1 MKWFVGVALLLMAA
15 LFLESGLLAYAMYV
29 MVGLLVISR
38 LMARS
43 WSEGLSASR
52 ECNRDTAEIGDKVA
66 VAVTVR
72 NAGKLPVPW
81 VLLEDL
87 LPGNALNQRAPR
99 LKVKGKRLQ
108 LNMIGPTGQAVV
120 RYQLVCRMRGYYQ
133 LGPLVMESGDLFGLH
148 RRYRVDAAP
157 TYLLVYPKIVPLI
170 GYELASRRPIG
181 DIRMTHRLYEDPTR
195 IAGIRGY
202 EAGDPLNRVHWR
214 ATARA
219 GTLQVKLYEPSSLS
233 GATILLDFHEA
244 GYPRNG
250 EPMRSELAVTTAA
263 SLANA
268 VYELGQQVGLVSNG
282 RDAVERIKLDK
293 AGHVPGVG
301 QDFGTRR
308 DARDAPAMKAESE
321 RLQPV
326 AVETR
331 RGVEQLQR
339 IRETLARI
347 ELTDG
352 MTFPQ
357 LILEALGRLP
367 RDATV
372 IAVLGDAPID
382 TALSLGNLRRRGFAV
397 TAVLVACEP
406 NRFQASYARLT
417 AEGIH
422 DVRHLRS
429 EAGLATLCTR
439 QFLGLSSYYEDETAP
454 AQEKDA
460 TENWMEQA
468 PFEIDNVE
476 D

>member
-15 LFLESGLLAYAMYV
+15 LILESGQLAYAMYV
-29 MVGLLVISR
+29 LAGLLVVSR

-52 ECNRDTAEIGDKVA
+52 VCKRDVAEIGDKIA
-66 VAVTVR
+66 IEVTVK
-72 NAGKLPVPW
+72 NAGSLPVPW

-87 LPGNALNQRAPR
+87 LPGSAINQQAQR

-108 LNMIGPTGQAVV
+108 LNMIGPGGQTTV
-120 RYQLVCRMRGYYQ
+120 RYQLICRMRGYYQ

-157 TYLLVYPKIVPLI
+157 TYLLVYPRIVPLI

-219 GTLQVKLYEPSSLS
+219 GTLQSKLYEPSSLS
-233 GATILLDFHEA
+233 GATVLLDFHEA
-244 GYPRNG
+244 AYPQGR
-250 EPMRSELAVTTAA
+250 EPFRSELAVTTAA

-268 VYELGQQVGLVSNG
+268 VYELGQQVGLVTNG
-282 RDAVERIKLDK
+282 RDAAERIKLE
-293 AGHVPGVG
+293 GWG
-301 QDFGTRR
+301 QEFVTRQE
-308 DARDAPAMKAESE
+308 ARSAPAMKEQSE

-326 AVETR
+326 VVETR

-339 IRETLARI
+339 IRETLARV

-352 MTFPQ
+352 ITFPQ

-372 IAVLGDAPID
+372 IAILGDVPID

-397 TAVLVACEP
+397 TAVLVALDP
-406 NRFQASYARLT
+406 HQFQRGYARLM

-422 DVRHLRS
+422 DIRHLRTG
-429 EAGLATLCTR
+429 EGLPTLCSR
-439 QFLGLSSYYEDETAP
+439 QFLGMSSFYEDETAEP
-454 AQEKDA
+454 QRNDKEP
-460 TENWMEQA
+460 TWMDQV
-468 PFEIDNVE
+468 PFEIDNV
-476 D
+476 DD

>member
-1 MKWFVGVALLLMAA
+1 MRWFLAVALLLMAA
-15 LFLESGLLAYAMYV
+15 LVLESGLLAYAMYV
-29 MVGLLVISR
+29 LAGLLIVSR
-38 LMARS
+38 LMVRS
-43 WSEGLSASR
+43 WNEALSATR
-52 ECNRDTAEIGDKVA
+52 ECNRDTAEIGDKIA
-66 VAVTVR
+66 VKVTVR

-99 LKVKGKRLQ
+99 LAVKGKRLQ
-108 LNMIGPTGQAVV
+108 LSMIGGGGEVSV
-120 RYQLVCRMRGYYQ
+120 RYQITCKMRGYYQ

-157 TYLLVYPKIVPLI
+157 TYLLVYPRIVPLL

-202 EAGDPLNRVHWR
+202 EAGDPLNRIHWR

-219 GTLQVKLYEPSSLS
+219 GTLQSKLYEPSSLS

-244 GYPRNG
+244 AWPRSG
-250 EPMRSELAVTTAA
+250 EPMRSELAITTAI

-268 VYELGQQVGLVSNG
+268 VYELGQQVGFVSNG
-282 RDAVERIKLDK
+282 RDAVERIKMDE
-293 AGHVPGVG
+293 AGHVPGIG
-301 QDFGTRR
+301 QDFTSRQQ
-308 DARDAPAMKAESE
+308 ARDEPAMKTESE
-321 RLQPV
+321 RLRPV
-326 AVETR
+326 VVETR

-339 IRETLARI
+339 IRETLARV

-352 MTFPQ
+352 MTYPQ
-357 LILEALGRLP
+357 LILEAMGRMP

-372 IAVLGDAPID
+372 IAVLGDVPMD

-397 TAVLVACEP
+397 TAVLVVCEP
-406 NRFQASYARLT
+406 NQFQRSFARLT
-417 AEGIH
+417 GEGIH
-422 DVRHLRS
+422 DVRHLRG

-439 QFLGLSSYYEDETAP
+439 QFLGMTSYYDDETEAV
-454 AQEKDA
+454 EKDA
-460 TENWMEQA
+460 TASWMDQT
-468 PFEIDNVE
+468 PFEIDNV
-476 D
+476 DD